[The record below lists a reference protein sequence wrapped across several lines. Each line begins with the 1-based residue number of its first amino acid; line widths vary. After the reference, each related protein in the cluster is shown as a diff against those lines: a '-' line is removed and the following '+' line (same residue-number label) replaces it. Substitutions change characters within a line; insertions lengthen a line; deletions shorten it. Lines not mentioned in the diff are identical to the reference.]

1 LFRISLVGGRDL
13 LVGAES
19 PRARSA
25 WITAIIATKTHGE
38 LVSKAWSAL
47 GGDCAAEV
55 VQLMSLAND
64 WEDLILAGVGL
75 DYVPEKSTLGLRASQ
90 RRLLGRG
97 GMDAPPMEPTLST
110 PAASFSIPSAEAS
123 FAVSSPMPDAAGG
136 EEGGG
141 GGGGSGGGGEEALS
155 PLVAR
160 ALSGESGGVKER
172 IANRVR
178 GEHAAGIEH
187 RISAKVR
194 MVLEREEKK
203 LAAKQAATA
212 TTTTTP
218 TTSNSG
224 KT

>member
-1 LFRISLVGGRDL
+1 
-13 LVGAES
+13 
-19 PRARSA
+19 
-25 WITAIIATKTHGE
+25 
-38 LVSKAWSAL
+38 
-47 GGDCAAEV
+47 
-55 VQLMSLAND
+55 M
-64 WEDLILAGVGL
+64 
-75 DYVPEKSTLGLRASQ
+75 
-90 RRLLGRG
+90 
-97 GMDAPPMEPTLST
+97 
-110 PAASFSIPSAEAS
+110 
-123 FAVSSPMPDAAGG
+123 
-136 EEGGG
+136 
-141 GGGGSGGGGEEALS
+141 EEALS

-212 TTTTTP
+212 TTATTTTT